1 MAGPCDQTG
10 MTNEHWFTSSVA
22 FSSII
27 HIIMIKLLLETN
39 FWNWVSIIT
48 GLICFFMYYA
58 SVFILNYRWV
68 SEFLQPELQGQ
79 FILIVTNA
87 KALIALILVPFV
99 ALLPDLTWILFQKVF
114 FPSLTDAVMLRQQK
128 DPHYVFEGFDNV
140 LIP

>member
-1 MAGPCDQTG
+1 
-10 MTNEHWFTSSVA
+10 
-22 FSSII
+22 
-27 HIIMIKLLLETN
+27 MIKLLLETN